1 MKLIKKNSENQSRKT
16 RQKKDIDYV
25 IFHYTGMQSTIE
37 SLNRLTKKRHKVS
50 AHYLIDRSGKI
61 FQLVDDLRVA
71 WHAGKS
77 KWKNTT
83 NLNKFSI
90 GIELQN
96 KGHDQNYQ
104 KFSKIQIR
112 ELIKLSLILKKKYNI
127 KKRNFLGHSDIAPLR
142 KIDPGEKFPWSYLS
156 SKGIGIWYKNLN
168 LKTFKKNDGDLRPLF
183 FKGLKKIGYRYISL
197 TKKKSTDYKIIKA
210 FQRKFTPKNISGKI
224 DRKTLKISE
233 FLSKIQ

>member
-1 MKLIKKNSENQSRKT
+1 MNYSFRKKNKIV
-16 RQKKDIDYV
+16 KYIV
-25 IFHYTGMQSTIE
+25 IHYTGMKSLHLAYKKLSDNQS
-37 SLNRLTKKRHKVS
+37 NVS
-50 AHYLIDRSGKI
+50 SHYLISRKGIVFNLLCPK
-61 FQLVDDLRVA
+61 FKA

-168 LKTFKKNDGDLRPLF
+168 LKTFKKNDVDLRPLF
-183 FKGLKKIGYRYISL
+183 FKGLKKIGYRYFSL

-210 FQRKFTPKNISGKI
+210 FQRKFTPNNISGKI